1 MVTVTALSTLAMV
14 LYPFISGWCGFD
26 HIDAGIFLGGT
37 IHDVA
42 QVVGAGAMIGPD
54 ALEIASLTKMIR
66 VALLIPI
73 LIIFMF
79 VFSSKAHRTEEETSQ
94 ALVQEHSD
102 VPARLHRSGRFE
114 LHWNYSDEC
123 LQHTRRNLQT
133 VHFDLHFRPWFKDLS
148 GQTEGSRLD
157 TDRSDEHRYR
167 LPPAVGYHR
176 YLPDPRLT

>member
-54 ALEIASLTKMIR
+54 ALEIA
-66 VALLIPI
+66 I

-79 VFSSKAHRTEEETSQ
+79 VFSSKAHRTEEEKAKPWYKNIPMFLLGFI
-94 ALVQEHSD
+94 ALAALNCTGIIPTNVSNTLGEI
-102 VPARLHRSGRFE
+102 
-114 LHWNYSDEC
+114 
-123 LQHTRRNLQT
+123 
-133 VHFDLHFRPWFKDLS
+133 
-148 GQTEGSRLD
+148 SRLFILISISALGLKTSLGKLKEVGWTPIVLMSID
-157 TDRSDEHRYR
+157 TVFLLLWVIIGIFLIR
-167 LPPAVGYHR
+167 G
-176 YLPDPRLT
+176 

>member
-1 MVTVTALSTLAMV
+1 
-14 LYPFISGWCGFD
+14 
-26 HIDAGIFLGGT
+26 
-37 IHDVA
+37 
-42 QVVGAGAMIGPD
+42 MIGPD

-79 VFSSKAHRTEEETSQ
+79 VFSSKHIALKKRKPSPGTRTFRCS
-94 ALVQEHSD
+94 
-102 VPARLHRSGRFE
+102 ARLHRSGRFE

-133 VHFDLHFRPWFKDLS
+133 VHFDFHFCPWFKDLS

-157 TDRSDEHRYR
+157 TDRADEHRYS
-167 LPPAVGYHR
+167 LPPAVGHYRH
-176 YLPDPRLT
+176 LPDPRLI